1 MNPIQSKPSYL
12 CSPIRSKASLS
23 RALGV
28 PITVLEQLAL
38 VANQKYRLAKP
49 IPKPDGTFRQPFD
62 ALPPL
67 KDIHRR
73 LKIRVFEKVR
83 FPDYL
88 TGSLKG
94 KDAIKNAALHAG
106 AAIVISEDIKDF
118 YPSISTSVVQ
128 SIWARFFRFSPDVAE
143 LLAVLCTKDGALPQ
157 GAIPSSYLAN
167 LAFWDRE
174 WKLYERF
181 RERGIAYSRYVD
193 DVTLSSKIP
202 LANEDLTQCISSV
215 YGLMSSK
222 GLRPKRK
229 KQEIHRGHASM
240 IATKLVVNR
249 RPALPTQERQAIRAA
264 VHQLELQCCTLTDI
278 SSLTETL
285 NRVAGRVGRLAL
297 LHPNEGSKLKQRIS
311 LIRLAITA
319 SRG

>member
-1 MNPIQSKPSYL
+1 MNPIQSKPRYL

-38 VANQKYRLAKP
+38 VANQKYRLAQP

-73 LKIRVFEKVR
+73 LKLRVFEKVW

-94 KDAIKNAALHAG
+94 RDAVKNAALHAG

-128 SIWARFFRFSPDVAE
+128 SIWVGFFRFSPDVAE

-167 LAFWDRE
+167 LAFWDQE

-181 RERGIAYSRYVD
+181 REKGIAYSRYVD

-202 LANEDLTQCISSV
+202 LANEDLTQCIASV
-215 YGLMSSK
+215 YGLMNSK

-240 IATKLVVNR
+240 IATKLVVNSSIQTQAPSHHTDR
-249 RPALPTQERQAIRAA
+249 GPSLLSSVASLFFRVNWKQMWPMMPWHSPTDALTVTQPQPAPI
-264 VHQLELQCCTLTDI
+264 
-278 SSLTETL
+278 
-285 NRVAGRVGRLAL
+285 AGS
-297 LHPNEGSKLKQRIS
+297 HD
-311 LIRLAITA
+311 A
-319 SRG
+319 SPSPC